1 MERGKVLTLCR
12 VTASGREPPKKESG
26 GRKPLPAVS
35 NLWELLD
42 RNISIDIWRKEQ

>member
-12 VTASGREPPKKESG
+12 DTVPPCERPEEESG
-26 GRKPLPAVS
+26 GPKPLPAVS